1 MIKRMFFVPLFCIF
15 EISKKPFG
23 LAKATPRCALG
34 CLCSWWTLASWER
47 RSSMSWATLIWDFIW
62 NRFARAQMIPNG
74 LEGAS
79 ANISCHRV
87 CMLHASWH
95 SVTHDLLW
103 MTTNFTIVSDGADV
117 QPKQW
122 QSWSVLLRPAGK
134 QLHWPPGQVSFFL
147 DMRCEVHVS
156 MTFSQIS
163 RLREPRDAYK
173 DQTRPNPADRKSWWT
188 WGRCC
193 AFGRSK
199 LIGMETLNHGT
210 KWIFEHFILRATQR
224 VASTCSSHLERSRW
238 TPEKVDGHGWQ
249 LLLFPFLIAFCR
261 CLALKW
267 LGIDVIGW

>member
-1 MIKRMFFVPLFCIF
+1 MHVFCTTFLQLGNFKKKHSAWPRPHPDVPSGAYAVGGPLHPESAAARWVERRCWF
-15 EISKKPFG
+15 EILFEIG
-23 LAKATPRCALG
+23 LHVPEWSRMAWREPVQ
-34 CLCSWWTLASWER
+34 TLAVTE
-47 RSSMSWATLIWDFIW
+47 
-62 NRFARAQMIPNG
+62 FA
-74 LEGAS
+74 
-79 ANISCHRV
+79 C
-87 CMLHASWH
+87 CMLH
-95 SVTHDLLW
+95 DILLPMIFFGW
-103 MTTNFTIVSDGADV
+103 PTNFTIVSDGADV

-122 QSWSVLLRPAGK
+122 QSWSVLLRLAGK

-173 DQTRPNPADRKSWWT
+173 DQTRPNPAERKSWWT

-193 AFGRSK
+193 AFGWSK
-199 LIGMETLNHGT
+199 LTGMETLNHGT

-224 VASTCSSHLERSRW
+224 VASTCSSHPERSRW